1 MKRIHNILE
10 HLHKSFT
17 SDKGG
22 YSARKLTSFGFF
34 ALAVFIHG
42 KYLNQNNA
50 FDFLCVDVAMILLLL
65 GIVTIQNLIEF
76 KNGKTDTTKSGTI
89 D

>member
-1 MKRIHNILE
+1 MREKINKVLGHIHE
-10 HLHKSFT
+10 SFT
-17 SDKGG
+17 NSKVG

-34 ALAVFIHG
+34 ALAVFIHA
-42 KYLNQNNA
+42 KYCNIHNA

-76 KNGKTDTTKSGTI
+76 KNGKPTESVKQV
-89 D
+89 